1 MTNTENDIPIY
12 NVLFS
17 EWCQI
22 ELSDMSEQKVEQNV
36 IKLYYVEVEAK
47 CTAVK

>member
-22 ELSDMSEQKVEQNV
+22 ELSDMSEQKVEQ
-36 IKLYYVEVEAK
+36 IDYQLWSIDH
-47 CTAVK
+47 